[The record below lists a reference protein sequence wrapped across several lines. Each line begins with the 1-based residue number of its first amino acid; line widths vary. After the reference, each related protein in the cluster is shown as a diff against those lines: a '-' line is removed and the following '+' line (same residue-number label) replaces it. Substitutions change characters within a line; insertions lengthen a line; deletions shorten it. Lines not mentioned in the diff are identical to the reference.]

1 MSDFAASAVP
11 LTGGYGGQTYAVSA
25 GGEDAVLKLYVKD
38 PGRAAVDAAL
48 LQLVRGLLPVPRVLD
63 AKREGSVEDPPYLLT
78 ERLPG
83 VNLQVYLETAGE
95 DERRTV
101 GEQLGELLVRLSG
114 MPFLTFGMF
123 RDGELAIEPFGL
135 GRPGAVRRGPRPR
148 DSARSRRRG
157 FAGVIAEAED
167 VLADGVDRVCL
178 VHSDF
183 NPKNLLVDPAT
194 ARITG
199 LIDWEFAH
207 AGSPY
212 TDLGNLFR
220 FCEDPVLAGA
230 VLSVAPGER
239 AGPRGAAGGP
249 GPGGRSVGAAGPR
262 RPVGRARGRGRRAR
276 PGARMADTGTLV
288 RRPTRPGRR
297 TLRSVA
303 RRETSAG
310 GRYGTGC
317 PRLCCL
323 RQDRYSVRCAMGP
336 RDLGRS
342 RLVLAAV
349 GGESVLFRQSSGLVR
364 SNGS

>member
-63 AKREGSVEDPPYLLT
+63 AKREGSVEDPPYVLT

-83 VNLQVYLETAGE
+83 VNLQIYLETAGE
-95 DERRTV
+95 ADRRRV
-101 GEQLGELLVRLSG
+101 GEHLGELLVRLSG
-114 MPFLTFGMF
+114 MPFLTSGMF

-135 GRPGAVRRGPRPR
+135 GDLEQYVEGLDLGL
-148 DSARSRRRG
+148 DARQREA

-167 VLADGVDRVCL
+167 LLAGGVDRVCL

-199 LIDWEFAH
+199 LVDWEFAH

-220 FCEDPVLAGA
+220 FCDDPVLAGG
-230 VLSVAPGER
+230 VLSVVRGSGLGLGEPLVDLGRAADLWALLELATR
-239 AGPRGAAGGP
+239 AGEHEIATAAHDVV
-249 GPGGRSVGAAGPR
+249 S
-262 RPVGRARGRGRRAR
+262 
-276 PGARMADTGTLV
+276 RMADTGTL
-288 RRPTRPGRR
+288 
-297 TLRSVA
+297 
-303 RRETSAG
+303 AG
-310 GRYGTGC
+310 GR
-317 PRLCCL
+317 PAL
-323 RQDRYSVRCAMGP
+323 DV
-336 RDLGRS
+336 
-342 RLVLAAV
+342 VH
-349 GGESVLFRQSSGLVR
+349 
-364 SNGS
+364 

>member
-48 LQLVRGLLPVPRVLD
+48 LRLVHGLLPVPRILD
-63 AKREGSVEDPPYLLT
+63 AKRDGSPEDPPYLLT

-83 VNLQVYLETAGE
+83 INLQVFLETAGD
-95 DERRTV
+95 DERRSV
-101 GEQLGELLVRLSG
+101 GRQLGELLVRLSG

-123 RDGELAIEPFGL
+123 RDGELAIEPFGFGDLETYFEGCEL
-135 GRPGAVRRGPRPR
+135 GFDEKQVE
-148 DSARSRRRG
+148 G
-157 FAGVIAEAED
+157 FRHVIGYAED

-220 FCEDPVLAGA
+220 WCDDPVLAGA
-230 VLSVAPGER
+230 VLSVVRGSGLDLGEPLVDL
-239 AGPRGAAGGP
+239 GWAADLWALLELA
-249 GPGGRSVGAAGPR
+249 GRSGEHEVATAAHDL
-262 RPVGRARGRGRRAR
+262 VS
-276 PGARMADTGTLV
+276 RMADTGTL
-288 RRPTRPGRR
+288 
-297 TLRSVA
+297 S
-303 RRETSAG
+303 G
-310 GRYGTGC
+310 GRVA
-317 PRLCCL
+317 L
-323 RQDRYSVRCAMGP
+323 DV
-336 RDLGRS
+336 
-342 RLVLAAV
+342 VH
-349 GGESVLFRQSSGLVR
+349 
-364 SNGS
+364 

>member
-25 GGEDAVLKLYVKD
+25 AGEDAVLKLYVRE

-48 LQLVRGLLPVPRVLD
+48 LQLVRGLLPVPRILD
-63 AKREGSVEDPPYLLT
+63 AKREGSPDDPPYVLT

-83 VNLQVYLETAGE
+83 INLQLYLETAGDE
-95 DERRTV
+95 DRRRV

-123 RDGELAIEPFGL
+123 RDGDLSVEPFGL
-135 GRPGAVRRGPRPR
+135 GDLEQYAGSLDLGLDAQQAER
-148 DSARSRRRG
+148 
-157 FAGVIAEAED
+157 FAGVLADAED
-167 VLADGVDRVCL
+167 LLAEGVDRVCL

-220 FCEDPVLAGA
+220 FCADPVLAGA
-230 VLSVAPGER
+230 VLSVVRGSGLDLGE
-239 AGPRGAAGGP
+239 PL
-249 GPGGRSVGAAGPR
+249 VDL
-262 RPVGRARGRGRRAR
+262 GRAADLWALVDLAHRSGSHEITTA
-276 PGARMADTGTLV
+276 AHELVSRMADTGSL
-288 RRPTRPGRR
+288 
-297 TLRSVA
+297 
-303 RRETSAG
+303 AG
-310 GRYGTGC
+310 GR
-317 PRLCCL
+317 PAL
-323 RQDRYSVRCAMGP
+323 DV
-336 RDLGRS
+336 
-342 RLVLAAV
+342 VH
-349 GGESVLFRQSSGLVR
+349 
-364 SNGS
+364 

>member
-11 LTGGYGGQTYAVSA
+11 LAGGYGGQTYAVSA

-38 PGRAAVDAAL
+38 PGRATVDAAL
-48 LQLVRGLLPVPRVLD
+48 LRLVHGLLPVPRILD
-63 AKREGSVEDPPYLLT
+63 AKREGSPEDPPYLLT

-83 VNLQVYLETAGE
+83 VNLQVYLDTAGE

-123 RDGELAIEPFGL
+123 RDGELVIEPFGMGDLEQYVAGLDL
-135 GRPGAVRRGPRPR
+135 GL
-148 DSARSRRRG
+148 SAEQSER
-157 FAGVIAEAED
+157 FADVLAEAED

-183 NPKNLLVDPAT
+183 NPKNLLVDPET

-220 FCEDPVLAGA
+220 FCTDPVLAGA
-230 VLSVAPGER
+230 VLSVIRGSGLDLGE
-239 AGPRGAAGGP
+239 PL
-249 GPGGRSVGAAGPR
+249 VDL
-262 RPVGRARGRGRRAR
+262 GRAADLWALLDLAAR
-276 PGARMADTGTLV
+276 STEHEVAAAAHDLVGRMADT
-288 RRPTRPGRR
+288 R
-297 TLRSVA
+297 TLS
-303 RRETSAG
+303 G
-310 GRYGTGC
+310 GR
-317 PRLCCL
+317 PAL
-323 RQDRYSVRCAMGP
+323 DV
-336 RDLGRS
+336 
-342 RLVLAAV
+342 VH
-349 GGESVLFRQSSGLVR
+349 
-364 SNGS
+364 